1 MNTKVI
7 LKVDTLKNLVE
18 WLGYKAQGLS
28 CNAQGHRPSNA
39 RALYIFANKPDTLLD
54 NDAMISYGKFES
66 DSEAE
71 QYFNSFE
78 NTKFII
84 ESELVEETTWTHN
97 KGMETEYKTVSQAWK
112 ITVTPSMN
120 NTEDA
125 FNMYLAEP
133 YNPA

>member
-18 WLGYKAQGLS
+18 WVGRNFILGEHPT
-28 CNAQGHRPSNA
+28 NAKVLNI
-39 RALYIFANKPDTLLD
+39 YANKPGTSMED
-54 NDAMISYGKFES
+54 DAICEYGKFS
-66 DSEAE
+66 GDNEAE
-71 QYFNSFE
+71 QYFNAFA
-78 NTKFII
+78 NVKFII
-84 ESELVEETTWTHN
+84 ESELADQDIIRDDTTAKVIDIKET
-97 KGMETEYKTVSQAWK
+97 WK

-125 FNMYLAEP
+125 FNMYCARP

>member
-18 WLGYKAQGLS
+18 WLS
-28 CNAQGHRPSNA
+28 CNVQGHKPSNA
-39 RALYIFANKPDTLLD
+39 RALYAFANKPDTPLD
-54 NDAMISYGKFES
+54 NDAYEGYSKF
-66 DSEAE
+66 DDDKKAE
-71 QYFNSFE
+71 QYFNAFA
-78 NTKFII
+78 NMKFII

-97 KGMETEYKTVSQAWK
+97 KGTENEYETASQAWK

-125 FNMYLAEP
+125 FNMYCPKP